1 MKRLARSILL
11 AALGLLA
18 VPPLLPALENEVLFG
33 TYVDTLRNLET
44 RGGTFSYRVWL
55 SDWEEPPDIPFS
67 FFYPRPLVW
76 GAELT
81 AGRVYRPESASEG
94 SLCLL
99 LKIEGNLTRR
109 FGAFLLAA
117 GGGSYSDATYERMSE
132 PMNFCVRA
140 AAGFR
145 IERIILQG
153 AYEHRSNAGIE
164 QPNRGLDVLFASLGF
179 RF

>member
-1 MKRLARSILL
+1 MLAGAILL
-11 AALGLLA
+11 AGA
-18 VPPLLPALENEVLFG
+18 PSLPALENEVLFG

-55 SDWEEPPDIPFS
+55 SDWGEPDDLPFS
-67 FFYPRPLVW
+67 LARPRPLVW
-76 GAELT
+76 GAEIG
-81 AGRVYRPESASEG
+81 AGRVYRPQSAWEG

-99 LKIEGNLTRR
+99 LKIEENFTRD
-109 FGAFLLAA
+109 FGGYLLAA
-117 GGGSYSDATYERMSE
+117 GGGSYSDASYERMSE

-140 AAGFR
+140 AAGLR
-145 IERIILQG
+145 LERIILQG

-164 QPNRGLDVLFASLGF
+164 QPNRGLDVLLASLGF

>member
-1 MKRLARSILL
+1 MPPTTMKRLARSILL

-81 AGRVYRPESASEG
+81 AGRVVS
-94 SLCLL
+94 
-99 LKIEGNLTRR
+99 
-109 FGAFLLAA
+109 
-117 GGGSYSDATYERMSE
+117 
-132 PMNFCVRA
+132 
-140 AAGFR
+140 
-145 IERIILQG
+145 Q
-153 AYEHRSNAGIE
+153 
-164 QPNRGLDVLFASLGF
+164 
-179 RF
+179 